1 MPHSEANNHR
11 IEPIFLGVK
20 ELVDKHEWEMAI
32 EKSPKLPMLVRSA
45 IRACLLNEK
54 PPVDA
59 VHTTVARA
67 LMNTEFSVKIV
78 GRRLE
83 EFFFQTFGIPRLHSQ
98 NREEEP
104 LVPRGRNHEEPS
116 VHEQDEHE
124 GETHHFRYD
133 DDDFDNAFDYDQGEL
148 AA

>member
-1 MPHSEANNHR
+1 MPHSEANNRR
-11 IEPIFLGVK
+11 IEPIFLGVQ
-20 ELVDKHEWEMAI
+20 ELVDKHEWAMAI
-32 EKSPKLPMLVRSA
+32 ERSPKLPMLVRNA

-54 PPVDA
+54 PVET

-83 EFFFQTFGIPRLHSQ
+83 EFFLEAFGIPRLHSQ

-104 LVPRGRNHEEPS
+104 LVLRGRNREES
-116 VHEQDEHE
+116 TVHELDEDENEIPHSLY
-124 GETHHFRYD
+124 G
-133 DDDFDNAFDYDQGEL
+133 DDDFDDVIEDWEEV

>member
-11 IEPIFLGVK
+11 IEPIFLGVT
-20 ELVDKHEWEMAI
+20 ELVDKREWAMAI
-32 EKSPKLPMLVRSA
+32 ERSPKLPMLVRSA

-54 PPVDA
+54 PVDA
-59 VHTTVARA
+59 VHTTVGRA
-67 LMNTEFSVKIV
+67 LMNTELSVKIV

-98 NREEEP
+98 NRDEEP
-104 LVPRGRNHEEPS
+104 LVLRERNREEPS
-116 VHEQDEHE
+116 VHELDEHE
-124 GETHHFRYD
+124 DETHHFQDD
-133 DDDFDNAFDYDQGEL
+133 DDDFDDAFGRNWEEL